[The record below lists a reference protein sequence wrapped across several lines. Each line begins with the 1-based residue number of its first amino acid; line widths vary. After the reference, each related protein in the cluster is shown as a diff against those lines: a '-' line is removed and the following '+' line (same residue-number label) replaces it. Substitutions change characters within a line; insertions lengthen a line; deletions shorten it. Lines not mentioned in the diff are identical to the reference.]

1 MKPSILIVD
10 DEPNVRLTYRTA
22 LETEGLEVRE
32 APDGRTAL
40 DALSERQFDLAIL
53 DMRMPEVSGLELL
66 ESMRGK
72 GIQTPVVIVTAY
84 GDVPHAVRALKL
96 GAIDFLEK
104 PLTPETLRA
113 MVAEILRRH
122 EKSLPR
128 RATPETF
135 EDHVEAAKRLLNLRS
150 FPKRGSISPRPWKC
164 GLILRRSS
172 ILAAYFSRC
181 SRTTIAP
188 SATTDKPSG

>member
-66 ESMRGK
+66 ERMRGK

-84 GDVPHAVRALKL
+84 GDVPMPFAR
-96 GAIDFLEK
+96 
-104 PLTPETLRA
+104 
-113 MVAEILRRH
+113 
-122 EKSLPR
+122 
-128 RATPETF
+128 
-135 EDHVEAAKRLLNLRS
+135 
-150 FPKRGSISPRPWKC
+150 
-164 GLILRRSS
+164 
-172 ILAAYFSRC
+172 
-181 SRTTIAP
+181 
-188 SATTDKPSG
+188 